1 MVHRKKSSKL
11 IPILFFILIIFLVVL
26 VVNNYLTYQAFQESE
41 RQYQDFQQQ
50 LIIDAMN
57 KEVVEEV
64 VEEPFSSLH
73 YNAEDNTFALLSFEN
88 PVIDLENE
96 LLTFDVIQYEHI
108 TGPYEVYLNNGVLRT
123 GFIEEDT
130 HPFQSEGMEPVS
142 YGVINPLYFKDAC
155 LEGCDS
161 ALERSSKYEKV
172 VNNIVVNL
180 SHTIESYVGVYWTG
194 INTPVLRYLKEVERT
209 QAEVNQG
216 LIVYED
222 INDESVRESFSQT
235 LHDQYLTSGTL
246 VPCKSFT
253 IWDWETEQE
262 INPGERDS
270 VSFELSV
277 ESAGGVGFGNFEYYE
292 TANNNHRVIYPAHDV
307 DYFPVFTARQI
318 INLRGTVC
326 GQYYEIRDKYLPPYA
341 PFQP

>member
-1 MVHRKKSSKL
+1 MASRKKSSKL
-11 IPILFFILIIFLVVL
+11 IPIIFSVLIIFLVVL

-57 KEVVEEV
+57 EEVVEEV

-88 PVIDLENE
+88 PVIDVDSE
-96 LLTFDVIQYEHI
+96 LLTFDVIQYEEI
-108 TGPYEVYLNNGVLRT
+108 TGPYNVYMSEGVLRT
-123 GFIEEDT
+123 NFILQGNY
-130 HPFQSEGMEPVS
+130 PSEGTEPVT
-142 YGVINPLYFKDAC
+142 YGAISPLYLENPTIC

-161 ALERSSKYEKV
+161 ALERSSKYNKV

-180 SHTIESYVGVYWTG
+180 SGSIESYVGVYWTG

-209 QAEVNQG
+209 QAEVYQR

-222 INDESVRESFSQT
+222 INDESVRASFSKT

-246 VPCKSFT
+246 VPCKSFE
-253 IWDWETEQE
+253 IWEWEDDQNKL
-262 INPGERDS
+262 INPGERDL
-270 VSFELSV
+270 VSFGLSV
-277 ESAGGVGFGNFEYYE
+277 ESAGGVVFNNFEYYE
-292 TANNNHRVIYPAHDV
+292 TANNNHRVIYPSHDV
-307 DYFPVFTARQI
+307 DYDPVFHVRQI
-318 INLRGTVC
+318 ITPRGNSC
-326 GQYYEIRDKYLPPYA
+326 GQYYEIRDKYLPLGA
-341 PFQP
+341 F